1 MEDNESGGPPGRTRR
16 RVLTAAGA
24 LGASAVAGCVGAGD
38 PGTATDGDGGGAD
51 GDETGSAAAGG
62 GSGSDGTPA
71 PAPETAESG
80 PSGSDPTPADN
91 ADWRS
96 VELETVRD
104 GETFTVDGFD
114 RPVVLE
120 AFAVWCPKCTRQQ
133 EELHGLDDSVVAVS
147 LNTDPNED
155 AEKVRAHAEDHGFD
169 WRYAVAP
176 PEMTQSLVDA
186 FGTTV
191 TNAPSTPVVVAC
203 PDGGASF
210 FAGSGTTDVPTIEAT
225 AGNC

>member
-1 MEDNESGGPPGRTRR
+1 MEDNESGDPPGRTRR

-62 GSGSDGTPA
+62 GSGSD
-71 PAPETAESG
+71 
-80 PSGSDPTPADN
+80 PTPADN

-96 VELETVRD
+96 IELETVRD

-133 EELHGLDDSVVAVS
+133 EELRGLDDSVVAVS

>member
-62 GSGSDGTPA
+62 GSGSD
-71 PAPETAESG
+71 
-80 PSGSDPTPADN
+80 PTPADN

-133 EELHGLDDSVVAVS
+133 EELRGLDDSVVAVS

-169 WRYAVAP
+169 WRYAVTP

-191 TNAPSTPVVVAC
+191 TNAPSTPLIVAC
-203 PDGGASF
+203 GDGTGEF
-210 FAGSGTTDVPTIEAT
+210 DAGGVRSADEVRSMTD
-225 AGNC
+225 GC